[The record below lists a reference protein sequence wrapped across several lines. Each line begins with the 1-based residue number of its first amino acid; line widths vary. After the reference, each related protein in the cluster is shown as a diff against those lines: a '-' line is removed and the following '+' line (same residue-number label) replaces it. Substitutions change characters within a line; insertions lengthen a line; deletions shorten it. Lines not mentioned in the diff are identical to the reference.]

1 MSKHR
6 VVEAASYM
14 LHATPWR
21 ETSLIVQV
29 FSRNHGLISAVAKG
43 AKRPHSVLRPVLNVF
58 QKINVS
64 WVGAGEV
71 KTLTRAESAGII
83 PLEGRFHMSAWYMN
97 ELLIKLLPKEDAHP
111 KLFDE
116 YQNTLYELCNL
127 KSHSV
132 NNANSQSALLRNF
145 EWHLLQELGYGIEGE
160 MPDFNLIENDQLM
173 RSMTR
178 TRIQELIGKPLQ
190 TRRVMLDLVR
200 NQN

>member
-1 MSKHR
+1 MSRQR

-29 FSRNHGLISAVAKG
+29 FSRDYGLISAVAKG

-64 WVGAGEV
+64 WSGAGEV
-71 KTLTRAESAGII
+71 KTLTKAESAGIMPI
-83 PLEGRFHMSAWYMN
+83 EGRYHMSAWYMN
-97 ELLIKLLPKEDAHP
+97 ELLIKLLPKEDPYP

-116 YQNTLYELCNL
+116 YHNTLHQLCDLTNNIN
-127 KSHSV
+127 
-132 NNANSQSALLRNF
+132 NNAINQSSLLRRF
-145 EWHLLQELGYGIEGE
+145 EWYLLEELGYGIEGE
-160 MPDFNLIENDQLM
+160 MPDFSLSENDQAM

-190 TRRVMLDLVR
+190 TRQVMLDLVR